1 MTLLQPGDLVCVTGA
16 SGFIASELVACLLAR
31 GLRVSGT
38 VRSLAKAAHLQ
49 ALPGA
54 AERLALFEAD
64 LLGDGAA
71 FDPAIAGARVVFHT
85 ACPFVVTARA
95 AELGESFFVQPAV
108 KGTEAVLAA
117 CARAGGGALRRV
129 VLTSSCAAIFKKNV
143 PPEHVYDEGTWNDP
157 EELATRK
164 MWYSI
169 GKTLQERAAWAFM
182 DAQKPSWDL
191 VAINPC
197 MVAGPARQP
206 ALNASL
212 ENVLDLLNGAKEK
225 VPNFKCVVAGA
236 NAFTPPPSFLTPPPP
251 PTPSPLLLRA
261 PACPG
266 CTSATSLTRTLPR
279 RTRPARPGATA

>member
-1 MTLLQPGDLVCVTGA
+1 MNPGDLVCVTGA
-16 SGFIASELVACLLAR
+16 SGFIASELVANLLAR
-31 GLRVSGT
+31 GLRVNGT
-38 VRSLAKAAHLQ
+38 VRALAKASHLA

-54 AERLALFEAD
+54 AERLTLFEAD

-71 FDPAIAGARVVFHT
+71 FDPAIAGCCVVFHT
-85 ACPFVVTARA
+85 ACPFIVTARA

-117 CARAGGGALRRV
+117 CARAGGAALRRV

-143 PPEHVYDEGTWNDP
+143 PADHCYDEATWNDP

-169 GKTLQERAAWAFM
+169 GKTLQERAAWAFV

-212 ENVLDLLNGAKEK
+212 ENVLDLLNGSKEK
-225 VPNFKCVVAGA
+225 TPNFKCVFAAAGG
-236 NAFTPPPSFLTPPPP
+236 PPPP
-251 PTPSPLLLRA
+251 PFLFCLR
-261 PACPG
+261 
-266 CTSATSLTRTLPR
+266 
-279 RTRPARPGATA
+279 